1 MADPML
7 TIITLILCAT
17 IFVRLFTYRRHGAR
31 YRRAVSWLATIVMA
45 SAGAGVIFIL
55 DGQLR
60 VQLLAWPLVI
70 LLGVFTAATLRCS
83 GNLSA
88 VLKGPDAWHV
98 RGKRK

>member
-1 MADPML
+1 ML
-7 TIITLILCAT
+7 TIITLILCA
-17 IFVRLFTYRRHGAR
+17 ILFVRLFTYRRQGAR
-31 YRRAVSWLATIVMA
+31 YRPGMSWLATIVMA

-70 LLGVFTAATLRCS
+70 LLGVFTAAAVRCG

-88 VLKGPDAWHV
+88 VMKGPAAWNG
-98 RGKRK
+98 RERRK

>member
-1 MADPML
+1 ML
-7 TIITLILCAT
+7 TIITLILCAI

-45 SAGAGVIFIL
+45 SAGAAVIFIL

-60 VQLLAWPLVI
+60 VQSLAWPLVI
-70 LLGVFTAATLRCS
+70 LLAVFTAATVHCK

-88 VLKGPDAWHV
+88 VMKGPMEWNG
-98 RGKRK
+98 RERRK

>member
-1 MADPML
+1 ML
-7 TIITLILCAT
+7 TIITLILCAI
-17 IFVRLFTYRRHGAR
+17 IFIRLFTYRRKGAQ

-70 LLGVFTAATLRCS
+70 LLGVFTAAAVRCE

-88 VLKGPDAWHV
+88 VMKGPAAWNG
-98 RGKRK
+98 REGRK